1 MCLNLPELKGGDWR
15 LSSIMRPSTMHGNE
29 FSVKPLDNK
38 AWIDDTLR
46 LVTHHVR

>member
-1 MCLNLPELKGGDWR
+1 MCLNLPELER
-15 LSSIMRPSTMHGNE
+15 ALETEFNHAAINMHGNE

-38 AWIDDTLR
+38 AWIDNTLR